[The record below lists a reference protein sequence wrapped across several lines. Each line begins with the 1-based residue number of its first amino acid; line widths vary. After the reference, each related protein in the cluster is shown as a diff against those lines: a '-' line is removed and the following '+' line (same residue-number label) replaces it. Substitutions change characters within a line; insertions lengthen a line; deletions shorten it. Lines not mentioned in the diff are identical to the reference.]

1 MGMGVR
7 KPPIPITTLPCRL
20 LFSREERRY
29 VSFRSNKKRK
39 PLPSVATGERQKGV
53 NMVPTIH
60 APSLTEHG
68 GLSAQTAPVVLL
80 IETENG
86 TQRMTVSQYNAAGG
100 MAVMQIW
107 KNPEALNLRAARQ
120 LLAAVPSVIR

>member
-1 MGMGVR
+1 MSNR
-7 KPPIPITTLPCRL
+7 IDRL
-20 LFSREERRY
+20 EAR
-29 VSFRSNKKRK
+29 
-39 PLPSVATGERQKGV
+39 AQ
-53 NMVPTIH
+53 
-60 APSLTEHG
+60 A
-68 GLSAQTAPVVLL
+68 LSAQTAPVVLL

-100 MAVMQIW
+100 MAVMTIW